1 MAAARP
7 NSMIGSKMPATK
19 PAAKLKK
26 SEIVAAKLR
35 GYIISKG
42 LKPGDRLPTEGEL
55 VERFG
60 VSRVSVREA
69 TQALSFLGII
79 EAAPRRGLTVGRV
92 SMKRLSHYLSFHFAL
107 ADYPLE
113 ELIDTRIIVETGG
126 LRHVAERMATDPSI
140 YAQLNAANDRL
151 RRAAKKSEWLHGEV
165 QFHCLLVSSSGIQA
179 LAAFNDLVQVFF
191 RKFRQAIS
199 NTRWNDG
206 FEGHQAIIDTL
217 RDGDYQAATVLLT
230 EHISV
235 HRLHAQSVKKQIK
248 K

>member
-1 MAAARP
+1 M
-7 NSMIGSKMPATK
+7 STTK
-19 PAAKLKK
+19 PALKLKK

-35 GYIISKG
+35 DYIINKA

-55 VERFG
+55 AERFG

-69 TQALSFLGII
+69 TQALGFLGII

-92 SMKRLSHYLSFHFAL
+92 SMKRLSRYLSFHFAL

-126 LRHVAERMATDPSI
+126 LRHVAERMANDATI
-140 YAQLNAANDRL
+140 YEHLNAANDRL
-151 RRAAKKSEWLHGEV
+151 RRATKKSEWLHGEV

-191 RKFRQAIS
+191 RKFREAIS
-199 NTRWNDG
+199 NTRWSDG
-206 FEGHQAIIDTL
+206 IEGHQRIIDTL
-217 RDGDYQAATVLLT
+217 RDGDYMAATALLT

-235 HRLHAQSVKKQIK
+235 HREHAQSVKKKRIK
-248 K
+248 PAR